1 MTRECWKGVGKQMPI
16 IATLGLFILYPNFW
30 GVTMLGYPDIAGL
43 VPLGLAAI
51 LILRTEWLT
60 QANRRESGVIGLL
73 FWATFLL
80 RRHFAYTILATIIM
94 TVVFAS
100 ISILRQQKRRPL
112 RNFAALIQNLSIL
125 AGSFLVPAII
135 VQGPLILKIIS
146 TSYADLYSAYQAD
159 WQTNLQF
166 FYSLNCPLWS
176 LLILSVTVYNLEQ
189 RNPKCLYCLMT
200 G

>member
-1 MTRECWKGVGKQMPI
+1 SKPTHKRLQHQPNSSSHPCFNRYAGFSPRLHRRLVAVHLVPATLVLSFMTRECWKGVGKQMPI

-80 RRHFAYTILATIIM
+80 RRHFAYTI
-94 TVVFAS
+94 
-100 ISILRQQKRRPL
+100 
-112 RNFAALIQNLSIL
+112 
-125 AGSFLVPAII
+125 
-135 VQGPLILKIIS
+135 
-146 TSYADLYSAYQAD
+146 
-159 WQTNLQF
+159 
-166 FYSLNCPLWS
+166 
-176 LLILSVTVYNLEQ
+176 
-189 RNPKCLYCLMT
+189 
-200 G
+200 